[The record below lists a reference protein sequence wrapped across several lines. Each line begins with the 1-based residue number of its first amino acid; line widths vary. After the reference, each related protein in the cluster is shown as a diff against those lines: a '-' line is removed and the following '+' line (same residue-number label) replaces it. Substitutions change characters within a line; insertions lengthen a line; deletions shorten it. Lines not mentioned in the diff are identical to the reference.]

1 MHACLL
7 VLAGVALAL
16 SGSFLA
22 EARRRR
28 RIA

>member
-1 MHACLL
+1 

-16 SGSFLA
+16 IGGWIA
-22 EARRRR
+22 ESVGRRR